1 MAWPQSWKDR
11 LLSVQVFERAAVVCG
26 SWTRFTLCVQY
37 SYLTLGR
44 KIGDNGSL
52 LARKSDRYRIAV
64 VMPVSWLTESVLTF
78 DEIGPGLDLKARYH
92 FVVGSQQRQ
101 I

>member
-1 MAWPQSWKDR
+1 
-11 LLSVQVFERAAVVCG
+11 
-26 SWTRFTLCVQY
+26 
-37 SYLTLGR
+37 
-44 KIGDNGSL
+44 
-52 LARKSDRYRIAV
+52 
-64 VMPVSWLTESVLTF
+64 VSWLTESVLTF